1 MTMKPGRVGGL
12 CWRGSRRVVTTLLLL
27 LASALVLAQPV
38 EWTAAERA
46 RIAAHGPWPPPAL
59 SSRDPGNRVSGNAA
73 AIAFGQR
80 LFFDGRLS
88 APRTISCAFCHQP
101 ERAWT
106 DGRATTQALAPGD
119 RNTQP
124 LFNLRLQ
131 RWYGWGGS
139 SDSLWMASLR
149 AIVEPREM
157 GASVAHV
164 AREVRRRPD
173 LACDYQR
180 SFGRAP
186 PDDDD
191 LVAIDVVKALAAFQE
206 TLTTGRTPFDAF
218 RDALLADDRA
228 ALARYPQ
235 AAQRG
240 LRLFIGRA
248 NCALCHSGP
257 NFSNGEFHDT
267 GVPFFV
273 RVGEVDPGRHAGL
286 RAVQASPYNLLGRFN
301 DDASRANAIATRHA
315 RLEHRNWGEWR
326 TPSLREVTSTA
337 PYMHNGSLATLREVV
352 DHYATLSEERLHADG
367 ERLLRALDLDPAE
380 RDDLVAFLQTLSSTR
395 PPAPHTPPPAPAPAN
410 ARCD

>member
-1 MTMKPGRVGGL
+1 MDGEPARD
-12 CWRGSRRVVTTLLLL
+12 RR
-27 LASALVLAQPV
+27 SAQ
-38 EWTAAERA
+38 
-46 RIAAHGPWPPPAL
+46 
-59 SSRDPGNRVSGNAA
+59 
-73 AIAFGQR
+73 
-80 LFFDGRLS
+80 
-88 APRTISCAFCHQP
+88 
-101 ERAWT
+101 
-106 DGRATTQALAPGD
+106 
-119 RNTQP
+119 
-124 LFNLRLQ
+124 
-131 RWYGWGGS
+131 
-139 SDSLWMASLR
+139 
-149 AIVEPREM
+149 M

-173 LACDYQR
+173 LACDYRR
-180 SFGRAP
+180 SFGRVP

-191 LVAIDVVKALAAFQE
+191 RVAIDVVKALAAFQE

-228 ALARYPQ
+228 AMVLYPQ

-240 LRLFIGRA
+240 LRLFIGRG
-248 NCALCHSGP
+248 NCTLCHSGP

-326 TPSLREVTSTA
+326 TPSLREVAATA
-337 PYMHNGSLATLREVV
+337 PYMHNGSLATLHAVI
-352 DHYATLSEERLHADG
+352 DHYSSLREDRLHADG

-380 RDDLVAFLQTLSSTR
+380 RDDLVAFLQTLSSTV
-395 PPAPHTPPPAPAPAN
+395 PPAPRTPPPAPAPADE
-410 ARCD
+410 RCE

>member
-1 MTMKPGRVGGL
+1 MKPVRFAGVCMR
-12 CWRGSRRVVTTLLLL
+12 RARRVAAALLLVTSSP
-27 LASALVLAQPV
+27 LALAQPV

-46 RIAAHGPWPPPAL
+46 RIAAHGPWPPPAAL
-59 SSRDPGNRVSGNAA
+59 SRDPGNRVSGDAA

-106 DGRATTQALAPGD
+106 DGRATTQALSPGD

-124 LFNLRLQ
+124 LLNLRLQ

-149 AIVEPREM
+149 ALVDPREM
-157 GASVAHV
+157 GASTSHV

-173 LACDYQR
+173 LACDYRR
-180 SFGRAP
+180 SFRRDP

-206 TLTTGRTPFDAF
+206 TLVTGRTPFDAF
-218 RDALLADDRA
+218 RDALLRDDRA
-228 ALARYPQ
+228 AQARYPQ

-240 LRLFIGRA
+240 LRLFIGRG
-248 NCALCHSGP
+248 NCTLCHSGP

-326 TPSLREVTSTA
+326 TPSLREVAATA
-337 PYMHNGSLATLREVV
+337 PYMHNGSLATLREVI
-352 DHYATLSEERLHADG
+352 DHYASLNEERLHADG

-380 RDDLVAFLQTLSSTR
+380 RDDLVAFLQTLSSTV
-395 PPAPHTPPPAPAPAN
+395 PPASRPAQLQPEPAPVP
-410 ARCD
+410 CD

>member
-1 MTMKPGRVGGL
+1 MTEARAIALPMQRA
-12 CWRGSRRVVTTLLLL
+12 RRVAAAVALL
-27 LASALVLAQPV
+27 LAGAALAQPV
-38 EWTAAERA
+38 EWTAAERT
-46 RIAAHGPWPPPAL
+46 RIAAHGPWPPAPT
-59 SSRDPGNRVSGNAA
+59 RDPGNRVSGQPA

-101 ERAWT
+101 ERAFT

-119 RNTQP
+119 RNSQP

-131 RWYGWGGS
+131 RWYGWAGS

-149 AIVEPREM
+149 ALVDPREM

-173 LACDYQR
+173 LACEYRQV
-180 SFGRAP
+180 FGTP
-186 PDDDD
+186 PGDDDEA
-191 LVAIDVVKALAAFQE
+191 VAVDVVKALAAFQE
-206 TLTTGRTPFDAF
+206 TLVSGRTPFDDF
-218 RDALLADDRA
+218 RDALARNDRA
-228 ALARYPQ
+228 AMARYPA

-240 LRLFIGRA
+240 LRLFIGRG
-248 NCALCHSGP
+248 NCTLCHSGP

-286 RAVQASPYNLLGRFN
+286 RQLQASPFNLLGRFN
-301 DDASRANAIATRHA
+301 DDPTRANALGTRQV

-326 TPSLREVTSTA
+326 TPSLREVAATA
-337 PYMHNGSLATLREVV
+337 PYMHNGSLATLHDVLR
-352 DHYATLSEERLHADG
+352 HYSELPEDRLHADG
-367 ERLLRALDLDPAE
+367 ERLLRALKLSAGE
-380 RDDLVAFLQTLSSTR
+380 IDDLVAFLQSLSASA
-395 PPAPHTPPPAPAPAN
+395 PPLPPRAEPLTPD
-410 ARCD
+410 CG